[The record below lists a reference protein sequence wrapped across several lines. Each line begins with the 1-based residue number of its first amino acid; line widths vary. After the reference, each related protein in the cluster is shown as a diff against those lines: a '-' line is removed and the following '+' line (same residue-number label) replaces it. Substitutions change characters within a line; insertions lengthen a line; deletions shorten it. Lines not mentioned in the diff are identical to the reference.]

1 MRPTHAALASTP
13 QYLYD
18 NCAMS
23 TNINE
28 RIAQWEKMTREAP
41 DDMSWFSLG
50 KAYREA
56 GRLDEADKALAQ
68 AIVLNDGMSSAYQL
82 RAQGLIQLGHL
93 EEAAGVLSIGYVKA
107 AARGD
112 VMPQR
117 AMESLLQKLGQPV
130 PSTKEVAAATP
141 QVDPND
147 PNAIIDK
154 RSGKAGTKLPDPPM
168 RGAIGKYIYAH
179 FSQQTWNE
187 WIRQG
192 TKVINELRMD
202 FSNPEHQKV
211 YEQHMIEWLGVNM
224 DEVAAFAAKG

>member
-1 MRPTHAALASTP
+1 
-13 QYLYD
+13 
-18 NCAMS
+18 MS

-56 GRLDEADKALAQ
+56 SRLDEADKAFEQ
-68 AIVLNDGMSSAYQL
+68 AIKLNDGMSMAYQL
-82 RAQGLIQLGHL
+82 RAQGLIQLGHH
-93 EEAAGVLSIGYVKA
+93 EEAAEVLTIGYVKA

-117 AMESLLQKLGQPV
+117 AMESLLQKMGQPV
-130 PSTKEVAAATP
+130 PSTEEVSEAMPKIDAS
-141 QVDPND
+141 D

-154 RSGKAGTKLPDPPM
+154 RSGKAGTKLPDQPM
-168 RGAIGKYIYAH
+168 RGPIGKYIFAH
-179 FSQQTWNE
+179 YSQQTWNE

-192 TKVINELRMD
+192 TKVINELRLD
-202 FSNPEHQKV
+202 FSRPDHQKT
-211 YEQHMIEWLGVNM
+211 YEQHMVEWLGINM
-224 DEVAAFAAKG
+224 EDVEAFAKKA